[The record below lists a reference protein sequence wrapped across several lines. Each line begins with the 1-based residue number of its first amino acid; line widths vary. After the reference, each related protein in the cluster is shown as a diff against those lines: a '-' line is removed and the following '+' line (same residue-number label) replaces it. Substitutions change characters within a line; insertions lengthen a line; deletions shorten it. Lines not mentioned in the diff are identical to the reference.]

1 MSASRKSGVDPSQEC
16 LGSVSVDDQTC
27 VTDREARES
36 KGQSKTEKSKGR
48 GRNDSS
54 KGGKEKGQRGY
65 EDEVAMPAT
74 NLWEDLDPSDSILES
89 EEEDQWGG
97 KEPAISDYGPA
108 IISNADKGK
117 GPGKREK
124 QSGMRRQFFW
134 FLLLRVVMGPFFRM
148 GL

>member
-48 GRNDSS
+48 GRNDSG

-65 EDEVAMPAT
+65 QDEVVMSAT
-74 NLWEDLDPSDSILES
+74 DSISDL
-89 EEEDQWGG
+89 EEEDQWEG

-117 GPGKREK
+117 GHGKGK
-124 QSGMRRQFFW
+124 NKVG
-134 FLLLRVVMGPFFRM
+134 
-148 GL
+148 

>member
-16 LGSVSVDDQTC
+16 LGSVSVDDQIC

-36 KGQSKTEKSKGR
+36 KGQSKTEKSKGK
-48 GRNDSS
+48 GQS
-54 KGGKEKGQRGY
+54 KAEKNKEKGHRGY
-65 EDEVAMPAT
+65 QDEVAMPAT

-117 GPGKREK
+117 GHGKGKNKVVTVESQPGE
-124 QSGMRRQFFW
+124 
-134 FLLLRVVMGPFFRM
+134 LLFCARGGSMERT
-148 GL
+148 